1 MNEGFGGRRECSGRR
16 WEMNKRR
23 DCQGRME
30 RFTLFEEEES
40 VVEMITA

>member
-1 MNEGFGGRRECSGRR
+1 
-16 WEMNKRR
+16 MNKRR

-30 RFTLFEEEES
+30 RFSLFEEEEC